1 MIVVWF
7 SLEVEDSRVFFF
19 FFFWPM
25 PHSLRDLST
34 TTRDQT

>member
-19 FFFWPM
+19 FFLA
-25 PHSLRDLST
+25 HATQLEGS
-34 TTRDQT
+34 